1 MRVTLQ
7 TGMPK
12 KVRTLV
18 DLEALLNDG
27 TAYVLF
33 VLLQVRGACTFLI
46 WQWNHFCCFTETGY

>member
-1 MRVTLQ
+1 MALLQ

-18 DLEALLNDG
+18 DLEALMNDG

-33 VLLQVRGACTFLI
+33 VLLKVTHSPNRKL
-46 WQWNHFCCFTETGY
+46 